1 MSLGRWAGR
10 WWVVVLAIVMWQ
22 ALASTGHLNPLL
34 VPGPSKL
41 IQQLAN
47 HPGDFFVPLLKT
59 VKTAAIGFVL
69 GVSAGVV
76 AASLSWLL
84 PVLGALVTPL
94 ALIIRSV
101 PFVALIPVLTRVLG
115 YTDRTAWL
123 ICSLVCFFPTF
134 VLVTTGLRD
143 IPPNGTDLFTVSG
156 ASRWDRY
163 RRLAL
168 PASIPAL
175 ATSMRIGA
183 ASAIAAALISEFLM
197 GVPGLALVLTNAL
210 DTLDIT
216 RVWAASA
223 CAAAAAIVAYLA
235 ASRLEAHLIDR
246 WR

>member
-1 MSLGRWAGR
+1 
-10 WWVVVLAIVMWQ
+10 
-22 ALASTGHLNPLL
+22 
-34 VPGPSKL
+34 
-41 IQQLAN
+41 
-47 HPGDFFVPLLKT
+47 
-59 VKTAAIGFVL
+59 
-69 GVSAGVV
+69 
-76 AASLSWLL
+76 
-84 PVLGALVTPL
+84 VLGALVTPL

-143 IPPNGTDLFTVSG
+143 VPPNGTDLFTVSG

-163 RRLAL
+163 CRLAL

-175 ATSMRIGA
+175 ATSIRIGA

-197 GVPGLALVLTNAL
+197 GGPGLALVLTNAL
-210 DTLDIT
+210 DALDIT

-223 CAAAAAIVAYLA
+223 CAAAAAVAAYLA
-235 ASRLEAHLIDR
+235 ASRLETHLIDR